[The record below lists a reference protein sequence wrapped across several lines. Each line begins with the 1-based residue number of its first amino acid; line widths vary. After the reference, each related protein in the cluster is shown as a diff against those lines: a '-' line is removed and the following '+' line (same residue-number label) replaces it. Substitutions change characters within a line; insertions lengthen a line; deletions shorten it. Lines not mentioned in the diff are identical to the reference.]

1 MTPIKCPACGETRRV
16 HRYDDGEYH
25 CAYCGSWFDFD
36 DEPWE
41 ERDEE

>member
-1 MTPIKCPACGETRRV
+1 MNPLRCPACGETRRIN
-16 HRYDDGEYH
+16 RYDDGECH

-36 DEPWE
+36 DVIDE

>member
-16 HRYDDGEYH
+16 HRYDDGKCH
-25 CAYCGSWFDFD
+25 CAYCGGWFDFD
-36 DEPWE
+36 DESKE